1 MCVCVAELSSPRSVT
16 SSRSSYGLPSPFSN
30 QPAAVKPLPSAA
42 VTIDSHSPSASS
54 AAAAANQPLSSPL
67 PSAAAAATA
76 TVKDEFTAKLPTA
89 ERHVNCSSSG
99 IKCGPVVYTQLS

>member
-1 MCVCVAELSSPRSVT
+1 VAELSSPRSVT

-42 VTIDSHSPSASS
+42 VTIDSHSPSASP

-67 PSAAAAATA
+67 PSAAATA

-99 IKCGPVVYTQLS
+99 IKCGPVVYTPLS

>member
-1 MCVCVAELSSPRSVT
+1 VAELSSPRSVT

-54 AAAAANQPLSSPL
+54 AAAAAAANQPLSSPL

-99 IKCGPVVYTQLS
+99 IKCGPVVYTPLS